1 MYVQLITA
9 ELASATG
16 KASFF
21 AALES
26 ACVELYL
33 VRTEADNPASVIFD
47 TCEKHGRMRWLFEW
61 VLEVIDPLDTCV
73 NDEVS
78 DNSKRQLL
86 LADCVFELAG
96 MLDYESRESN
106 WDRAVASLATVWSRH
121 GQWRKCANRVFSTI
135 NCSGW
140 VDPATSAEE
149 SLLLLYRNKPD
160 GRNDFKT
167 VEQIKVH
174 IDEIVALP
182 EESYAHAMRDY
193 CLHFYLVHLCERS
206 KPADGVVRHFPE
218 SYSNAIG
225 WVFGK
230 NFIG

>member
-106 WDRAVASLATVWSRH
+106 WIGQLLAL
-121 GQWRKCANRVFSTI
+121 QQ
-135 NCSGW
+135 SG
-140 VDPATSAEE
+140 
-149 SLLLLYRNKPD
+149 
-160 GRNDFKT
+160 
-167 VEQIKVH
+167 
-174 IDEIVALP
+174 
-182 EESYAHAMRDY
+182 HAMVNGGSVPIESSRPSIAQVGWIPQRQPKKASCCY
-193 CLHFYLVHLCERS
+193 IGTNRTEETTSRPLS
-206 KPADGVVRHFPE
+206 KSKSTLMR
-218 SYSNAIG
+218 
-225 WVFGK
+225 
-230 NFIG
+230 